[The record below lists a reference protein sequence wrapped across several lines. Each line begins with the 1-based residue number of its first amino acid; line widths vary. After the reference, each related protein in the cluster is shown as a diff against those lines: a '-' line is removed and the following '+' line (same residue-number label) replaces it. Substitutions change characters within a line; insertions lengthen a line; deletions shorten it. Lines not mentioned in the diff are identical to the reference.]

1 MLIFKSV
8 DDLARL
14 SKTNPAQPVIATLVD
29 GLITETFKTEFPYD
43 PESDGFIAL
52 VEPGDID
59 RPLTEIWDD
68 GTKLTDIPWEVQAS
82 INLLLH

>member
-14 SKTNPAQPVIATLVD
+14 KNTDPAHPVIATLVD
-29 GLITETFKTEFPYD
+29 GLITQTFKTEFPYD

-52 VEPGDID
+52 IEPYDVD
-59 RPLTEIWDD
+59 RPLSEIWDD
-68 GTKLTDIPWEVQAS
+68 WSLTDIP
-82 INLLLH
+82 